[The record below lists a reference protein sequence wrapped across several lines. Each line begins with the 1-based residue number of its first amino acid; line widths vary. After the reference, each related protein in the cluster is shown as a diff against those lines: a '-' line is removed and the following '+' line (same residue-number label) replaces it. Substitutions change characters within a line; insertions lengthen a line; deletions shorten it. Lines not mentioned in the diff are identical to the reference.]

1 MEEGA
6 GMSRR
11 RSSPPHPQ
19 IKAREEGAGVARR
32 RNPRLHPQIQASEE
46 GGGMALRRSPR
57 LHPQIH
63 ASEDG
68 AGVTRRRI
76 RRRRGT
82 SPVESASLPDDDD
95 MLREIL
101 LRLPPQPSSLPH
113 ASAVCKRWR
122 GLVTDPKF
130 HRQFRAHHGKP
141 PLLGLFQF
149 GNQRIVFK
157 PILDPPDCI
166 PSQRF
171 DFARYIQSWHCD
183 LLDCRHGLVLVKNSR
198 QDEVVV
204 CNPITGHQRCLAVPS
219 ELRMANLGGAVLCA
233 AGDHGHLHG
242 GCHPNPFKVVLV
254 STARS
259 DNQPLVCVYSSETV
273 IWSNLISAEAP
284 CQFIDTGVPPTLI
297 GSALYWLSTSDLML
311 KFDLD
316 EHILAVISVPP
327 VTNDIYYRNRQIIQA
342 EDGAIGFAIFSYP
355 CFQMW
360 QRNVNGH
367 GVATWLPSKTIDM
380 HTFLGLPSQIGL
392 VLGWLLGYDEDT
404 DEIFVH
410 VRANVYGVQ
419 LKLMHSRKLHESS
432 CVNPYYPFKSFYT
445 PAIHE
450 GDEADM
456 LHDP

>member
-6 GMSRR
+6 RMAPNPRRRRRR
-11 RSSPPHPQ
+11 RSPP
-19 IKAREEGAGVARR
+19 
-32 RNPRLHPQIQASEE
+32 LYPQIQAIED
-46 GGGMALRRSPR
+46 GGRMARRSSPR

-68 AGVTRRRI
+68 AGLTR
-76 RRRRGT
+76 T

-101 LRLPPQPSSLPH
+101 RRLPPQPSSLPR

-141 PLLGLFQF
+141 PLLGLFELSNE
-149 GNQRIVFK
+149 GIVFK

-171 DFARYIQSWHCD
+171 HLGRYSQRCHYI
-183 LLDCRHGLVLVKNSR
+183 LLDSRHGLVLVKNSN
-198 QDEVVV
+198 QNQVVV
-204 CNPITGHQRCLAVPS
+204 CDPITGHHRCLAVPS
-219 ELRMANLGGAVLCA
+219 ELRMGKLGGAVLCA
-233 AGDHGHLHG
+233 AGDHGHVHVD
-242 GCHPNPFKVVLV
+242 CHPNPFKVVLV
-254 STARS
+254 STATS
-259 DNQPLVCVYSSETV
+259 ANQPLACVYSSETL

-284 CQFIDTGVPPTLI
+284 RQFFNAGVPPTLI
-297 GSALYWLSTSDLML
+297 GSALYWLSVSDLML

-316 EHILAVISVPP
+316 EHILAAISVPP
-327 VTNDIYYRNRQIIQA
+327 VTDGTYYRNRRIIQA
-342 EDGAIGFAIFSYP
+342 EDGAIGFAILSYP
-355 CFQMW
+355 SFQMW

-367 GVATWLPSKTIDM
+367 GVVTWLPSKTIDI

-392 VLGWLLGYDEDT
+392 VSARLLGYDEDT
-404 DEIFVH
+404 DEIFVY
-410 VRANVYGVQ
+410 VRPNVYGVQ
-419 LKLMHSRKLHESS
+419 LKLMQSRKLNETTTVS
-432 CVNPYYPFKSFYT
+432 PYYLFKSFYT
-445 PAIHE
+445 PAIYE

-456 LHDP
+456 LHHP

>member
-1 MEEGA
+1 MEDGA
-6 GMSRR
+6 GMPRR
-11 RSSPPHPQ
+11 RSPPLHPQ
-19 IKAREEGAGVARR
+19 IQVRDEGAGVDGR
-32 RNPRLHPQIQASEE
+32 RNPRLHPQIQASDE
-46 GGGMALRRSPR
+46 GSGMAHHSSLR

-68 AGVTRRRI
+68 ARSTR
-76 RRRRGT
+76 T

-101 LRLPPQPSSLPH
+101 LRLPPQPSSLPR

-122 GLVTDPKF
+122 GIVTGPKF

-141 PLLGLFQF
+141 PLVGLFHF
-149 GNQRIVFK
+149 GNQGIVFK

-171 DFARYIQSWHCD
+171 HLGFQTWHYN
-183 LLDCRHGLVLVKNSR
+183 LLDCRHGLVLVENSS

-204 CNPITGHQRCLAVPS
+204 CNPITGHQHCLAVPS
-219 ELRMANLGGAVLCA
+219 ELRMGHLGGAVLCA
-233 AGDHGHLHG
+233 AGDHGHVQG
-242 GCHPNPFKVVLV
+242 GCHRNPFKVVLV

-259 DNQPLVCVYSSETV
+259 ANQPLACVYSSETAIWGNV
-273 IWSNLISAEAP
+273 ISVEAT
-284 CQFIDTGVPPTLI
+284 CQFFYVGVPPTLI
-297 GSALYWLSTSDLML
+297 GSALYWLSTSDAML

-316 EHILAVISVPP
+316 EHIPAVISVPP
-327 VTNDIYYRNRQIIQA
+327 FTDDIHYRNCRIIQA
-342 EDGAIGFAIFSYP
+342 EDGAIGFAMLSYP

-380 HTFLGLPSQIGL
+380 HAVLGLPSL
-392 VLGWLLGYDEDT
+392 VSGWLLGHDEDA
-404 DEIFVH
+404 DEIFVY
-410 VRANVYGVQ
+410 VGTNVYGVQ
-419 LKLMHSRKLHESS
+419 LKLMQSRKLHESS
-432 CVNPYYPFKSFYT
+432 CLNPRYPFKSFYT
-445 PAIHE
+445 P